1 MRKLTLSAVAAVAAV
16 VAFVGASLP
25 LAARQAGSVEIDALL
40 KAAVER
46 KQVPFAVAMVVDGRG
61 IVYEGAYGVKK
72 DAIVAIASMTKP
84 ITSVAAMQLVEAGK
98 VKLDEPAATY
108 VPELSSVRVLDKGS
122 LRAPKSPITVRHLF
136 THTAGFGYEFMSKE
150 LVDLVAKKQLTS
162 MMAGNDAFLQ
172 APLLFDPGTQWQYG
186 INTDWLGRLVEK
198 VSGRSLEAYFRERI
212 FNPLG
217 MPDTFFDVPQDKQAR
232 LAPRWQRQ
240 PDGGLA
246 EQPAQPAKPSQFFS
260 GGGGLSSTAADYA
273 RFVRAML
280 AGGQLEGRRILSPQS
295 VAEMR
300 KNQIGELTLRPLTS
314 VLPQLA
320 VDGATLP
327 GALDKFGLGFAL
339 NSRTADTPR
348 GVNTMAWA
356 GIYNTFFWIDT
367 EKQIGAVLMT
377 QMLPGLDAGP
387 RKLLEDFDRAVYAMK
402 KTGKT

>member
-212 FNPLG
+212 FTPLG

-280 AGGQLEGRRILSPQS
+280 AGGQLEGRRILSQQS